1 MYWPVIGAGRCI
13 PLSGS
18 ALKAWA
24 ALGQRW
30 RFAALQGQAVGKV
43 RNLSESFHG
52 MLFCGGVLRSLRRT
66 HLSLQGSWCQAGTS
80 APHGVP
86 VPYPL
91 GLGMWV
97 ARPTTLSEGWKS
109 LEDLVRPMTETLPRP
124 RCLQITGL
132 SSWTLSAGWRAG
144 GKGPST
150 PHHTSRLRWGT
161 PYSRALSVAPFW
173 AVPSQKRCL
182 LWVESYPPKS
192 VC

>member
-24 ALGQRW
+24 SLGQRW

-52 MLFCGGVLRSLRRT
+52 MLFCGGVLRSLRGT

-109 LEDLVRPMTETLPRP
+109 LEDLVGPGADDRDAATAPMPADHRPVLTDPVSGLEGRWEGTQHPAPHIEAQVGSPLLKATQ
-124 RCLQITGL
+124 RCSLLG
-132 SSWTLSAGWRAG
+132 SSIPEKVLVMG
-144 GKGPST
+144 
-150 PHHTSRLRWGT
+150 
-161 PYSRALSVAPFW
+161 
-173 AVPSQKRCL
+173 
-182 LWVESYPPKS
+182 
-192 VC
+192 